1 MPNSVVKYN
10 TFYPSKIKDNKIF
23 IVIDTVFDYSRVEVI
38 ADYLREKESF
48 KFFIFSKSYSESI
61 RDKDEIETD
70 NVIAGLFS
78 IKEEYDV
85 NIASNLSYVS
95 EMDKV
100 LKVIDVALIDDFLAI
115 NKSFI
120 KNMILK
126 QKPSMIE
133 TDLLEKS
140 DLYTIGQ
147 IAELNKWPISFIF
160 NDISVDYVDVYES
173 FFSFLRLKFY
183 NPNVLKAAI
192 DIGINGFFIKIDSV
206 DELKVFLNTLESV
219 LKD

>member
-10 TFYPSKIKDNKIF
+10 TFYPSKIKDNKRF

-183 NPNVLKAAI
+183 NPKVLKAAI